1 MKRKMILQLL
11 VVSVIVTGCGKSESS
26 NAAASSDEA
35 ISSNVVVSDETTV
48 GGEVSQ
54 TDSTSDLSEETSSE
68 DSVEDSAEGYKKA
81 YIEAAKSIKEKHD
94 FDSLK
99 FGLIDFDGDDTPEL
113 VAKMSGSCW
122 LYTYEDGKLRCLM
135 DGWVYG
141 NAGDLGYEYAPGKG
155 IVVDGGS
162 PFYGALYYSAYFSKH
177 EEGELVLDY
186 KEEEYHFDDKDGDGF
201 PSDEELEGFSEQK
214 VFKMEY
220 TCENGENLSE
230 DQVKEK
236 IDSYNSYTFEFLEG
250 TYSYEEFIKELS

>member
-1 MKRKMILQLL
+1 MKRKMILTLL
-11 VVSVIVTGCGKSESS
+11 AVFVFVTGCGKSESS
-26 NAAASSDEA
+26 DEA
-35 ISSNVVVSDETTV
+35 ISNNEVVSSVET
-48 GGEVSQ
+48 GAGEDVSQ
-54 TDSTSDLSEETSSE
+54 KDSVIDSSNEPSSE
-68 DSVEDSAEGYKKA
+68 DSLEGYKKA

-99 FGLIDFDGDDTPEL
+99 FGLIDFDGDDTPEF

-135 DGWVYG
+135 DDWVYG
-141 NAGDLGYEYAPGKG
+141 NAGDHGYEYAPGKG
-155 IVVDGGS
+155 IVRDGGS

-186 KEEEYHFDDKDGDGF
+186 KEKEYHFDDKDGDSF

-214 VFKMEY
+214 VFKIEY

-230 DQVKEK
+230 DQIKEK

-250 TYSYEEFIKELS
+250 TYSYEEFIKELSK